1 MGSSNPH
8 NMIKATFSALG
19 HIQAPRAVAQ
29 KRGKRVADVLGKRE
43 DNQAGDEAAA
53 AN

>member
-1 MGSSNPH
+1 
-8 NMIKATFSALG
+8 MIKATFFALR

-43 DNQAGDEAAA
+43 DNQVGEKAAA